1 MNIAHLPLNGS
12 RSGAPYHYV
21 IKAMPV
27 VLSKEYL
34 LYIQDINIFINTTNI
49 YYV

>member
-1 MNIAHLPLNGS
+1 MRHAYTLL
-12 RSGAPYHYV
+12 
-21 IKAMPV
+21 PV

-34 LYIQDINIFINTTNI
+34 LYIQDINLLVNTTNR